1 VTVDPVDVEV
11 VLAVASTEAGSAAGG
26 DVSSD
31 VSVDSGVEVSDV
43 DSDSDSDVDSEEG
56 VCAHA
61 SPGEPV
67 TTAAPIPRAMARP
80 PTRPTHAATFTGNG
94 FTTFALRVVSKST
107 RSLAPQSGE

>member
-11 VLAVASTEAGSAAGG
+11 VLAVASSDEASSAGG

-31 VSVDSGVEVSDV
+31 DCVDSGVEVSDV
-43 DSDSDSDVDSEEG
+43 DSDVDSDEG

-67 TTAAPIPRAMARP
+67 TTAAPIPRAMAKP
-80 PTRPTHAATFTGNG
+80 PTRPTHAAAFTGNG
-94 FTTFALRVVSKST
+94 FTTFALRVVSKRT

>member
-1 VTVDPVDVEV
+1 VTVDLADVEMV
-11 VLAVASTEAGSAAGG
+11 FAVASTEAGSAGGG

-31 VSVDSGVEVSDV
+31 DSVDCGVEVSD
-43 DSDSDSDVDSEEG
+43 DDSDSDVDSDEG

-67 TTAAPIPRAMARP
+67 TTAAPIPRATAKP
-80 PTRPTHAATFTGNG
+80 PTRPTYAAAFTGNG